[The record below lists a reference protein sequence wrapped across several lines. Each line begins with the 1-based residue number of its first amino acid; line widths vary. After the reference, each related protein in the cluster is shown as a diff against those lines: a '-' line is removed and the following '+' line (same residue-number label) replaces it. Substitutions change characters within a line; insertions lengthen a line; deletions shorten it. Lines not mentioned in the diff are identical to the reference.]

1 MTLKGEAFK
10 KIRVKAMEER
20 KERILKNTNAEVT
33 TLNEIAEQLRR
44 TSMVNGKSIQFQKYI
59 GH

>member
-33 TLNEIAEQLRR
+33 TLNEIAEQLRH
-44 TSMVNGKSIQFQKYI
+44 TSMVNGKSIKL
-59 GH
+59 